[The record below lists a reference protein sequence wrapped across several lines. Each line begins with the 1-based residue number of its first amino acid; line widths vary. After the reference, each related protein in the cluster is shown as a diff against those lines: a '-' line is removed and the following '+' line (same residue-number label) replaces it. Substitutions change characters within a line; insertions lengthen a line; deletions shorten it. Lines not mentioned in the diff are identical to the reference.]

1 MSTLSLFARFEHGR
15 LAILFMVDLQKYLQC
30 TELLWLIPRQF
41 TVTSHFTSFTLEYVL
56 VGNVLLYWDEVQ
68 FGTGEF
74 CVTAPAN
81 LAFKQLVLV
90 GYVGTLVPQQA
101 EQLVVH
107 LACFQN

>member
-1 MSTLSLFARFEHGR
+1 MSALSLFTRFEHVR
-15 LAILFMVDLQKYLQC
+15 IAILFMVDLQKYLQC

-56 VGNVLLYWDEVQ
+56 VGDVLLYRDEVQ

-74 CVTAPAN
+74 CVTTPAN
-81 LAFKQLVLV
+81 LAFEQLVLIR
-90 GYVGTLVPQQA
+90 YVGALVPQQA

-107 LACFQN
+107 LTCF